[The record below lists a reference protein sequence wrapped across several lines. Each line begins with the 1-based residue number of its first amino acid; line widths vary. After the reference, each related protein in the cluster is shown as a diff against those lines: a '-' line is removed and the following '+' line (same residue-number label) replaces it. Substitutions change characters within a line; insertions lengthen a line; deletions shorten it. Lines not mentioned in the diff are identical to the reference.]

1 MKKNALKRERKAANG
16 RVLKKNVLK
25 RERKTANER
34 VLAENALKRVAKRGN
49 GHKIE
54 ENVTKCSGKA
64 LEYEKALPRK
74 GKVFQMKCLTQPN
87 RKQYRNFIL
96 K

>member
-1 MKKNALKRERKAANG
+1 MTKRAEKAANGRVLAENVLKRERKAANG
-16 RVLKKNVLK
+16 RIF
-25 RERKTANER
+25 
-34 VLAENALKRVAKRGN
+34 AESVPKRVVKRGN